1 MAKEVLEYMSLKQI
15 TNKSDVFSVGISL
28 LEILLKIDLPK
39 SGNLWTKLRS
49 DEFDFESLK
58 YKLPENMINLIK
70 LMIQSDVNKRPT
82 CLELLY
88 YIPELNYRLVNLGN
102 KNYIRSVNP
111 SLLGVEIKSS
121 KNNIQIKRIESY
133 NVS

>member
-58 YKLPENMINLIK
+58 FKLPENMINLIK
-70 LMIQSDVNKRPT
+70 VMIQSDVNKRPT

-88 YIPELNYRLVNLGN
+88 YIPELNFRLVNLGN

-121 KNNIQIKRIESY
+121 KNEIQIKRIESY

>member
-1 MAKEVLEYMSLKQI
+1 MSLKQI

-121 KNNIQIKRIESY
+121 KNDIQIKRIESY

>member
-88 YIPELNYRLVNLGN
+88 YIPELNYRLVNLG
-102 KNYIRSVNP
+102 KQKLYTISKSKLIRS
-111 SLLGVEIKSS
+111 
-121 KNNIQIKRIESY
+121 
-133 NVS
+133 